1 MKKEVAVIYY
11 LTTKFDKLY
20 QTLLYKLLFYID
32 FFYYDLYWNSLTD
45 TVYYKLPFW
54 PVPLSIKTKIDMLI
68 ADKKWDHY
76 IIEDKWDNEDFD
88 SYKDFLDVMA
98 EDGKRV
104 VKGNSGNKF
113 NVEMILTKNELS
125 IIESVLKK
133 LISKTKDNWDTNPY
147 NRITTKWI
155 VEFSHKEDA
164 YKNAEMYQPLFYWF
178 SDSLKINE

>member
-1 MKKEVAVIYY
+1 MKKELAVIYY
-11 LTTKFDKLY
+11 LTTKFGKLY

-68 ADKKWDHY
+68 ADKKWDKY
-76 IIEDKWDNEDFD
+76 VIEDKWDNKDFD
-88 SYKDFLDVMA
+88 LYKNFLDVVS
-98 EDGKRV
+98 EDGKWI
-104 VKGNSGNKF
+104 VKGNWDKLNI
-113 NVEMILTKNELS
+113 ETILTKNELS
-125 IIESVLKK
+125 IIDSVLQK
-133 LISKTKDNWDTNPY
+133 LIEKTKDNWENNPY
-147 NRITTKWI
+147 DRITTKWI